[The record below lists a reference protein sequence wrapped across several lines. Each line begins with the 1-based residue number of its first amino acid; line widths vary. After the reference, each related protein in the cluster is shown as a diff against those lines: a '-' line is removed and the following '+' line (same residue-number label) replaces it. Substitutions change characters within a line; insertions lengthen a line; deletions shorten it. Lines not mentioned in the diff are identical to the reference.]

1 MNFEQIITMGFRFI
15 ANIIESLI
23 KAIRIIYIGAAII
36 FVGYTY
42 YTTILL
48 AKKQNLNIK
57 EEVRVK
63 SKYLY
68 PSITFC
74 YVFKNDE
81 QRKSSNNVKN
91 GTLYLGKDEEH
102 GKHVRWLYYL
112 HYIKTWQESGIFC
125 LLILLI
131 TFYI

>member
-1 MNFEQIITMGFRFI
+1 MGCRFI
-15 ANIIESLI
+15 ANIFESLI

-74 YVFKNDE
+74 YVFKNE
-81 QRKSSNNVKN
+81 EKSRSCNDAKN
-91 GTLYLGKDEEH
+91 GTLYLGKDEER

-125 LLILLI
+125 LLHLLIIFHILLLNL
-131 TFYI
+131 F